1 MPDMCGSARPHAAVV
16 ARRVGDVKRGS
27 TRPIALAAF
36 LLLVTACGTST
47 EPSDTTVEQLT
58 DLLDHQITYQVE
70 GNATVNI
77 WWGAT
82 TGPGDTMTTEDMNT
96 AFATALPWST
106 EATAPGL
113 SVAALVVLPSE
124 YLEGDTVLF
133 TCRIL
138 VDGTVKDEATGQ
150 DQFGCT
156 VSSVTP

>member
-1 MPDMCGSARPHAAVV
+1 M
-16 ARRVGDVKRGS
+16 
-27 TRPIALAAF
+27 TRPVALTA
-36 LLLVTACGTST
+36 LLLTVATCGTST
-47 EPSDTTVEQLT
+47 ELSDTTVEQLT

-96 AFATALPWST
+96 AFATGLPWST
-106 EATAPGL
+106 EETATGL
-113 SVAALVVLPSE
+113 SVAQLVVLPSQHR
-124 YLEGDTVLF
+124 EGDTVQF

-138 VDGTVKDEATGQ
+138 VDGTVRDEATGQ
-150 DQFGCT
+150 DQWGCT